1 MWFSW
6 HCLVILGA
14 SLLGKLLAG
23 KVKAKIP
30 GRQVMRG
37 GERKIRASER
47 AIIAGQ
53 DFQYHLIL

>member
-1 MWFSW
+1 MWVSW
-6 HCLVILGA
+6 HFLGILGA
-14 SLLGKLLAG
+14 SLLGNLLTG

-37 GERKIRASER
+37 GEGKLRTCER

-53 DFQYHLIL
+53 DF